1 MGVLGK
7 ANESIISGA
16 VICRGTDYKGVM
28 EAAPDCELS
37 GFLQGIKLKSLS
49 GESYKYKK
57 IDLSNPADKEFF
69 EAAMA
74 WDLTIDGKEWADGK
88 NFK

>member
-7 ANESIISGA
+7 ANDSIISGA
-16 VICRGTDYKGVM
+16 IICRGLDYKAVM
-28 EAAPDCELS
+28 DVAPDW
-37 GFLQGIKLKSLS
+37 
-49 GESYKYKK
+49 ESYVFKH
-57 IDLSNPADKEFF
+57 IDLGNAADKEFF

-74 WDLTIDGKEWADGK
+74 WDLVIDGKEWADGK